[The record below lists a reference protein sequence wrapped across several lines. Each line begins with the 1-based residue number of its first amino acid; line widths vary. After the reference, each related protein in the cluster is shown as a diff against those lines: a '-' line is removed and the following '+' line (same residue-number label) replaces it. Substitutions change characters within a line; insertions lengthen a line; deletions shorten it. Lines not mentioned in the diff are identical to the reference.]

1 MKTELKPAII
11 MGIILVVAIG
21 GAGAYFSSLD
31 SQIQNTPNQPDE
43 GMQAQTVDSTIKM
56 PTIDKSRFKKAPELV
71 GIVGY
76 INTTPEELKDI
87 MKDKVILYDIWTYSC
102 INCQRTLP
110 YIVAWNDKYA
120 DKGLL
125 IVGIHSPE
133 FEFEKDINNVKT
145 AVKQFGITYPVV
157 LDNDM
162 KTWKTFENRYWP
174 RKYIADSEGYIRY
187 DHIGEGGYDET
198 EKVIQQLL
206 EERNHLLGLKV
217 AVAQPLVDLEEHQF
231 SASQTPELY
240 FGYKFAFGRFQL
252 GNSEGFKPDQIVTY
266 SLPDKLSRDYFYL
279 EGEWQN
285 FDDRM
290 KLVSENGKI
299 ILPYFAKSVN
309 IVAANES
316 DLKILLDGKP
326 VTPENAGTDVQ
337 DGTAPI
343 SGDRLYNLISSND
356 AGAHTL
362 TIIAKSGFEIY
373 TFTFG

>member
-1 MKTELKPAII
+1 MKTELKTAII

-21 GAGAYFSSLD
+21 GTSAYFSSLD

-43 GMQAQTVDSTIKM
+43 SIQAQTVDSTIKM
-56 PTIDKSRFKKAPELV
+56 PTIEKSRFKKAPELV
-71 GIVGY
+71 GIAGY
-76 INTTPEELKDI
+76 INTIPEELKDI

-162 KTWKTFENRYWP
+162 KTWKAFENRYWP

-206 EERNHLLGLKV
+206 NERNHLLGLNV
-217 AVAQPLVDLEEHQF
+217 TMAQPLVDLEEHQF

-240 FGYKFAFGRFQL
+240 FGYNFAFGRNQL

-266 SLPDKLSRDYFYL
+266 SLPEKLTRDYFYL
-279 EGEWQN
+279 EGQWQN

-290 KLVSENGKI
+290 KLVSESGKI

-316 DLKILLDGKP
+316 DLQILLDGKP
-326 VTPENAGTDVQ
+326 IIPENAGTDVL
-337 DGTAPI
+337 DGTVHI
-343 SGDRLYNLISSND
+343 SGDRLYNLISSSD

-362 TIIAKSGFEIY
+362 TIVAKPGFEIY

>member
-1 MKTELKPAII
+1 MKTELKTAII
-11 MGIILVVAIG
+11 MGIILIGAIG
-21 GAGAYFSSLD
+21 GIGAYFSSLE
-31 SQIQNTPNQPDE
+31 SQIQNTQNQPDE
-43 GMQAQTVDSTIKM
+43 SIKTQATNIDTKI

-71 GIVGY
+71 GIAGY
-76 INTTPEELKDI
+76 INSSPEELKDA

-125 IVGIHSPE
+125 IIGIHSPE

-162 KTWKTFENRYWP
+162 KTWKAFENRYWP

-206 EERNHLLGLKV
+206 EERNQLLGLNI

-231 SASQTPELY
+231 STSQTPELY
-240 FGYKFAFGRFQL
+240 FGYDFAFGRNQL

-266 SLPDKLSRDYFYL
+266 SLPEKLTRDYFYL
-279 EGEWQN
+279 EGQWQN

-316 DLKILLDGKP
+316 DLQILLDGKP
-326 VTPENAGTDVQ
+326 VTQKNAGIDVQ
-337 DGTAPI
+337 DGAVHI
-343 SGDRLYNLISSND
+343 SGDRLYNLISSDD
-356 AGAHTL
+356 AAAHTL
-362 TIIAKSGFEIY
+362 TIF
-373 TFTFG
+373 